1 MGQDAKAY
9 MAKMRKVVGK
19 SDEDVS
25 CAEYEQS

>member
-25 CAEYEQS
+25 CA